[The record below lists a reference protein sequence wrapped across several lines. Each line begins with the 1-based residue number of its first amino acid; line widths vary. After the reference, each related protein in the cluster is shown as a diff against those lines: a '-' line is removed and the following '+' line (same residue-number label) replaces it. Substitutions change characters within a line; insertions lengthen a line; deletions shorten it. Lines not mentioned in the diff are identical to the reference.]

1 MKNIKS
7 FILSGAVLLT
17 TGIMGTSCEDKLDL
31 GVVDYYGSGSYWK
44 TEAHVLSYIDGL
56 HKNLRDVTWNHTMV
70 YGEMRGGTLIPGG
83 VSADNYNVS
92 DANIKN
98 QLFDKDHTGVNNF
111 GDIYGRITNCNLLIA
126 RAPQVNMDENKRNIC
141 MAIAYGLRAL
151 HYFDLY
157 RLYGGVPL
165 RTDVKVI
172 DGVLDPVQLYV
183 GRSTPKE
190 IMTQIKADI
199 AESLK
204 LFGNNNSFNPIGHGN
219 KVYWNKAATECLAA
233 DVYLWNS
240 KVTCHDNQASA
251 ADLAVAKQ
259 HLLNVASNYG
269 LSMLT
274 DFAKVFDAKNKAN
287 AEIVFAVRYAEGEAT
302 NSNLSFTY
310 NMKTGAM
317 QYNYREDGT
326 PWNDPLKLETTGGL
340 LSQPYKN
347 EMLGLYDKEDTRRDA
362 TFMGNYEKNTE
373 TEELKLR
380 GIITV
385 KNIGYINAQG
395 NRISCGDYIL
405 YRLPWVYLSLAEIAN
420 YEGEYD
426 DVEEYMNL
434 VRERA
439 YGDNWDEDVYG
450 YVAGDYTQNELA
462 ILNEKTKEFVQEGQ
476 RWWDL
481 LRMTY
486 TKGGDALVFHK
497 EATLEGT
504 TPLLDKATEAHKV
517 LWPINQGVLNNDT
530 TIFQTPGYGAGAQ
543 KECKW

>member
-7 FILSGAVLLT
+7 ILLSGAALLMA
-17 TGIMGTSCEDKLDL
+17 GIMGTSCADDLDL
-31 GVVDYYGSGSYWK
+31 GVIDQYGSGSYWK

-56 HKNLRDVTWNHTMV
+56 HKHLRDVTWNHTIV

-83 VSADNYNVS
+83 VSADNYNIS
-92 DANIKN
+92 NADIKN
-98 QLFDKDHTGVNNF
+98 QLFDQDHTGVNNF

-126 RAPQVNMDENKRNIC
+126 RAPQVEMDDTKRNLY
-141 MAIAYGLRAL
+141 MAMAHGLRAFY
-151 HYFDLY
+151 YFDLY

-172 DGVLDPVQLYV
+172 DGILDPVQLYV
-183 GRSTPKE
+183 GRSTPKA

-204 LFGNNNSFNPIGHGN
+204 LFGNNNSFNPVGHGS

-233 DVYLWNS
+233 EVYLWNA
-240 KVTCHDNQASA
+240 KVTCYDNQAQT
-251 ADLAVAKQ
+251 ADLAIAKQ
-259 HLLNVASNYG
+259 HLLNVASGYG
-269 LSMLT
+269 LEMLE
-274 DFAKVFDAKNKAN
+274 DFSKVFDAKNKAN
-287 AEIVFAVRYAEGEAT
+287 EEIIFAVRYVEGEAT

-310 NMKTGAM
+310 NNNTGAM

-326 PWNDPLKLETTGGL
+326 PWNDPLQLKGGGGL
-340 LSQPYKN
+340 LGQPYKN
-347 EMLGLYDKEDTRRDA
+347 EMLALYDKKDTRRDA
-362 TFMGNYEKNTE
+362 TFMGNYEKDAE
-373 TEELKLR
+373 TEDLSLR

-385 KNIGYINAQG
+385 KNVGYINAQG
-395 NRISCGDYIL
+395 DRISCGDYIF

-420 YEGEYD
+420 QENNND
-426 DVEEYMNL
+426 DVEKYVNL

-439 YGDNWDEDVYG
+439 YGDNWDEATYG

-462 ILNEKTKEFVQEGQ
+462 ILEEKTKEFVQEGQ

-497 EATLEGT
+497 EATLEKA

-517 LWPINQGVLNNDT
+517 LWPINKGVLNNDT
-530 TIFQTPGYGAGAQ
+530 TIFQTPGYGAGVQ
-543 KECKW
+543 EECKW